1 MIRKNKIICVLL
13 SFIIALS
20 SLPMIS
26 YAGTPNIPKS
36 FSVGLGGILT
46 IPVDLSNCSGKQKKW
61 KINGD
66 GSVATISSNGDVTGN
81 NLGTVSAYC
90 STSAGEIAI
99 CKVTVVPSANISIDK
114 ANVSLKISDTVKLN
128 NTVFPENAIQ
138 NVIWNSQN
146 NSVAT
151 VTNDG
156 IVTAVGKGFTKITC
170 ISTDGT
176 NNNAT
181 CNITVIEQT
190 TKPLKKQRKNK
201 STTKKRKAEVK
212 TTTAKK
218 ETVLQTDKT
227 TKKKIKSTP
236 DNSVKRNEDNI
247 TEAKTTA
254 ASTTKKITSKIN
266 LIESTTASQNESENE
281 FDINNGD
288 ESVADSEYSLFAIS
302 KSKKP
307 IQITWNKLES
317 VSGYELYQSDKA
329 NLSKLNLIYDG
340 PQNYYNKH
348 LYVNGKSY
356 FFVVR
361 GYSFNDKGEKVY
373 MNYSKAIYIKAVNKS
388 IIKKIFDKLQKD
400 V

>member
-1 MIRKNKIICVLL
+1 MIKNNKILCVLL

-20 SLPMIS
+20 SLPIIS

-36 FSVGLGGILT
+36 FSVGLGGTLT

-61 KINGD
+61 QINGD

-81 NLGTVSAYC
+81 NIGTVSAYC

-114 ANVSLKISDTVKLN
+114 ANISLKISDTVKLN
-128 NTVFPENAIQ
+128 STVVPENAVQ

-146 NSVAT
+146 TSVAT

-156 IVTAVGKGFTKITC
+156 IVTAVGKGITKITC

-190 TKPLKKQRKNK
+190 TKPLKKQQKNK
-201 STTKKRKAEVK
+201 STTKKQKTEMK
-212 TTTAKK
+212 TTKK
-218 ETVLQTDKT
+218 ETVLQTDNT
-227 TKKKIKSTP
+227 TKKKIKSTS
-236 DNSVKRNEDNI
+236 DNSAKSNEENI
-247 TEAKTTA
+247 TEAKTTVV
-254 ASTTKKITSKIN
+254 STTKKITSKIN
-266 LIESTTASQNESENE
+266 LIENTTSSQNESENE
-281 FDINNGD
+281 FDINNVD
-288 ESVADSEYSLFAIS
+288 ESATDSEYSLLAIS
-302 KSKKP
+302 KRKKP
-307 IQITWNKLES
+307 IQITWNELES

-348 LYVNGKSY
+348 LYINGKNY
-356 FFVVR
+356 FFIVR
-361 GYSFNDKGEKVY
+361 GYNFNDKGEKIY
-373 MNYSKAIYIKAVNKS
+373 MNYSKTIYIKAVNKS
-388 IIKKIFDKLQKD
+388 IVKKIFEKLQRNA
-400 V
+400 